1 MPTTPSMGMVLP
13 TEGDSNDVWGMLLNA
28 ALTNRVDSHRHVS
41 GQGLPVPLDGI
52 VVDQDKLWGS
62 GGAFY
67 ALTDFKAI
75 TWHQQPVASMSPY
88 VHALFV
94 SDGTGGLS
102 AGELY
107 WRTSLGVNVK
117 ITAANM
123 LNVAGFAGG
132 IGGDYTSAGAAVAY
146 DDTAKQYTFREG
158 IVDLMGWAKL
168 RAGALRISP
177 FNTVSSFFIEH
188 TVDPAILGQ
197 YVVQWPVALPGSTQ
211 LMQVSSAG
219 AVSFSN
225 TVEQLVTGSL
235 GFTAAVNQHFTVSG
249 TGRYKHGVLTMSIA
263 GSAAQPGSG
272 TSIIYDVVGNPGA
285 ITFSGGSGI
294 AIPITL
300 PVGAQIQQAR
310 CFIRDNVTGPTTLN
324 LQLVSHTA
332 TATTTIA
339 LSANSAGSGAAQT
352 LTTSNVPT
360 PVASGTGYAL
370 RIIFISGTSTCTLG
384 SVEVDFDHP

>member
-132 IGGDYTSAGAAVAY
+132 IGGDYTAAGAAVAY

-177 FNTVSSFFIEH
+177 FNTVSSFFVEH
-188 TVDPAILGQ
+188 TVDPAILTQ
-197 YVVQWPVALPGSTQ
+197 YVVTWPTALPPAGSPQ
-211 LMQVSSAG
+211 AMQITNTG

-225 TVEQLVTGSL
+225 GTKTLIIPIRPAQTPIFTDPRVVVASGNQ
-235 GFTAAVNQHFTVSG
+235 GFTVGIPLNVGDRILAV
-249 TGRYKHGVLTMSIA
+249 RA
-263 GSAAQPGSG
+263 
-272 TSIIYDVVGNPGA
+272 VV
-285 ITFSGGSGI
+285 T
-294 AIPITL
+294 
-300 PVGAQIQQAR
+300 
-310 CFIRDNVTGPTTLN
+310 DNATGPTPLA
-324 LQLVSHTA
+324 VSMLHAVAGSSFTVDG
-332 TATTTIA
+332 TG
-339 LSANSAGSGAAQT
+339 SPSAGNGTLQTISVTGLSVTVVAGSHYYAQV
-352 LTTSNVPT
+352 SP
-360 PVASGTGYAL
+360 PSGTAQ
-370 RIIFISGTSTCTLG
+370 IIVWHF
-384 SVEVDFDHP
+384 EVDYDHP